1 MSEQECR
8 ASQAPAAEVK
18 AESMRWSL
26 EQAEGGESAVRW
38 LTPEERQEL
47 RSDMAEASAWA
58 KAELKRRR
66 AIKNQKNSEHGID
79 NGIENSGNY
88 NLL

>member
-8 ASQAPAAEVK
+8 ASQALAAEVK

-26 EQAEGGESAVRW
+26 EQAEGGKSAVRW

-58 KAELKRRR
+58 RTELRKRR
-66 AIKNQKNSEHGID
+66 AAKNSKI
-79 NGIENSGNY
+79 S
-88 NLL
+88 

>member
-8 ASQAPAAEVK
+8 ASQASAAEVK
-18 AESMRWSL
+18 AESMRWPL
-26 EQAEGGESAVRW
+26 EQAEGGKSAVRW

-58 KAELKRRR
+58 RTELRKRR
-66 AIKNQKNSEHGID
+66 AAKNQKNSVYGTD
-79 NGIENSGNY
+79 NGIDKDRISN
-88 NLL
+88 

>member
-8 ASQAPAAEVK
+8 ASQASAAEVK

-26 EQAEGGESAVRW
+26 EQAEGGKSVVRW

-58 KAELKRRR
+58 RTELRKRR
-66 AIKNQKNSEHGID
+66 AAKNSKI
-79 NGIENSGNY
+79 S
-88 NLL
+88 